1 MQEEDLVVKIKDVE
15 NTVLTRAR
23 FPRQFRRYWRDT
35 SMQRNQTGNG
45 LRTSPDLPFL
55 RRSLPVFDF
64 GLLLWYAAWMDNW
77 HKPDTNLVDSMLDQS
92 VSSLREVEH
101 PIVNSDRGCHY

>member
-1 MQEEDLVVKIKDVE
+1 MSEGVDVFLLLQNPERSLLKRKGIFLFEKIVRRIMQEEDLVVKIKDVE

-55 RRSLPVFDF
+55 RRKSTCF
-64 GLLLWYAAWMDNW
+64 
-77 HKPDTNLVDSMLDQS
+77 
-92 VSSLREVEH
+92 
-101 PIVNSDRGCHY
+101 